1 VLELSIIFAFYR
13 HAPRWMKEIKKPYTM
28 LGWVRKTYTKALLSS
43 STKSYPWQ
51 EEGQHKDIPWHNR
64 YENK

>member
-1 VLELSIIFAFYR
+1 
-13 HAPRWMKEIKKPYTM
+13 M
-28 LGWVRKTYTKALLSS
+28 LGWVWKTYTKALLSS